1 MIAKIV
7 KGQGF
12 KGVVNY
18 ILDKAKNTELINSE
32 GVRLKNQDSIIQS
45 FVMQAEMN
53 LRLSK
58 PVCHISLDF
67 SAQDKSKLNN
77 GLMTEIANNYMKRM
91 GINNTQFIIARHYD
105 KEHPHLHIVFNR
117 VDNNGHTITDRN
129 DRFRSEK
136 ICKAL
141 TEEYG
146 LYFAKGKENVKEHR
160 LREPDKTK
168 YEIYNILKDAI
179 PNCKNW
185 QELMA
190 QLYRQGVKI
199 DFKFKGKTKEVQGVI
214 FSKNNL
220 TFNGS
225 KVDRQ
230 FSFSKINYQLK
241 NNNYQSI
248 IEVKQAFW
256 QPDYAQSSQ
265 NILGGWLANTPTQY
279 NEDFTEQEREKIKR
293 RKRKK
298 RKGYRI

>member
-18 ILDKAKNTELINSE
+18 ILDKAKNTELLNSD
-32 GVRLKNQDSIIQS
+32 GVRLKNENTIIQS

-67 SAQDKSKLNN
+67 SVQDKNKLNN
-77 GLMTEIANNYMKRM
+77 ELMTEIANNYMKRM
-91 GINNTQFIIARHYD
+91 EISDTQYIIARHHD

-117 VDNNGHTITDRN
+117 VDNAGKTISDRN

-136 ICKAL
+136 ICKVL

-168 YEIYNILKDAI
+168 YEIYNILKNVV
-179 PNCKNW
+179 PSCTSW
-185 QELMA
+185 QELIN
-190 QLYRQGVKI
+190 QLQRQDVNVA
-199 DFKFKGKTKEVQGVI
+199 FKYKGKTKEVQGVI

-225 KVDRQ
+225 RVDRQ
-230 FSFSKINYQLK
+230 FSFSKIDFQLK
-241 NNNYQSI
+241 NNHYKSI
-248 IEVKQAFW
+248 FEAKQAFQ
-256 QPDYAQSSQ
+256 QPKYTQTSE
-265 NILGGWLANTPTQY
+265 NILGGWLSNTPTQY
-279 NEDFTEQEREKIKR
+279 NEDFTEQEREKFRR

-298 RKGYRI
+298 RKGFRI

>member
-7 KGQGF
+7 TGQGF

-18 ILDKAKNTELINSE
+18 ILDKEKGTKLLNSQ
-32 GVRLKNQDSIIQS
+32 GVRLKNQNSIIQS
-45 FVMQAEMN
+45 FVKQAEMN
-53 LRLSK
+53 PRLSK

-77 GLMTEIANNYMKRM
+77 ELMTEIANNYMKRM
-91 GINNTQFIIARHYD
+91 GINNTQYIIGRHHD

-117 VDNNGHTITDRN
+117 VDNTGKTISDRN

-136 ICKAL
+136 ICKEL

-168 YEIYNILKDAI
+168 YEIYNTLKDVVPI
-179 PNCKNW
+179 CKNW
-185 QELMA
+185 KELIA
-190 QLYRQGVKI
+190 QLHRQDVTVA
-199 DFKFKGKTKEVQGVI
+199 FKFKGKTKEVQGVI

-225 KVDRQ
+225 RVDRQ
-230 FSFSKINYQLK
+230 FSFSKIDFQLR
-241 NNNYQSI
+241 NNHYQSI
-248 IEVKQAFW
+248 SEAKQVFR
-256 QPDYAQSSQ
+256 QPNYTQTSES
-265 NILGGWLANTPTQY
+265 ILGGWLSNTPTQY
-279 NEDFTEQEREKIKR
+279 DEDFAEQEREKYR
-293 RKRKK
+293 RKKLKK
-298 RKGYRI
+298 RKGFRI

>member
-18 ILDKAKNTELINSE
+18 ILDKAKNTELLNSA
-32 GVRLKNQDSIIQS
+32 GVRLKNENTIIQS

-67 SAQDKSKLNN
+67 SVQDKNKLNN
-77 GLMTEIANNYMKRM
+77 ELMTEIANNYMKRM
-91 GINNTQFIIARHYD
+91 EISDTQYIIARHHD

-117 VDNNGHTITDRN
+117 VDNAGKTISDRN

-136 ICKAL
+136 ICKEL

-168 YEIYNILKDAI
+168 YEIYNILKNVVPI
-179 PNCKNW
+179 CTSW
-185 QELMA
+185 QELTN
-190 QLYRQGVKI
+190 QLQRQDVNVT
-199 DFKFKGKTKEVQGVI
+199 FKYKGKTNEVQGVI

-225 KVDRQ
+225 RVDRQ
-230 FSFSKINYQLK
+230 FSFSKINFQLK
-241 NNNYQSI
+241 NNHYKSISEAKQTFRQPNYTQIS
-248 IEVKQAFW
+248 E
-256 QPDYAQSSQ
+256 
-265 NILGGWLANTPTQY
+265 NILGGWLCNNPAQY
-279 NEDFTEQEREKIKR
+279 NEDFTEQEREKFRR

-298 RKGYRI
+298 RKGFRI

>member
-7 KGQGF
+7 QGQGF

-18 ILDKAKNTELINSE
+18 ILDEAKNTELLSSE
-32 GVRLKNQDSIIQS
+32 GIRLKNQNTIIQS

-67 SAQDKSKLNN
+67 SVQDKNKLNN
-77 GLMTEIANNYMKRM
+77 ELMVEIANNYMKQM
-91 GINNTQFIIARHYD
+91 GISNTQYIIARHHD

-117 VDNNGHTITDRN
+117 VNNAGKTISDRN
-129 DRFRSEK
+129 DRFRSEE
-136 ICKAL
+136 ICKVV

-168 YEIYNILKDAI
+168 YEIYNILKNTI

-185 QELMA
+185 PELIN
-190 QLYRQGVKI
+190 QLQKQDVNVN
-199 DFKFKGKTKEVQGVI
+199 FKYKGKTKEVQGVI
-214 FSKNNL
+214 FAKNNL

-225 KVDRQ
+225 RVDRQ
-230 FSFSKINYQLK
+230 FSFSKIDFQLK
-241 NNNYQSI
+241 KNHYQSI
-248 IEVKQAFW
+248 SWEKQEFR
-256 QPDYAQSSQ
+256 QPNYSQ
-265 NILGGWLANTPTQY
+265 TSGNILGGWLSNRPSQY
-279 NEDFTEQEREKIKR
+279 DEDFAEQECEKYRREI
-293 RKRKK
+293 RKK
-298 RKGYRI
+298 RKGFRM